1 MAAKAKNSISNVLVW
16 IILILLIVA
25 LAGFGVSGFGG
36 NVRSVAAVGDSE
48 VDINAYA
55 RELQNQ
61 MSQVSQARGEAMNV
75 QEAQAVGLDRL
86 VLQNLLAQ
94 AALDESARLA
104 GLSVGDTTVSEQILA
119 LPNFTGPDGSFDRA
133 SYEFALD
140 NAGLTVSQF
149 EESIRRDVSRSLMQG
164 AVTAGL
170 TAQPAFVNA
179 IYNFVG
185 EERGFSYAVLG
196 ESDLESA
203 PPEPDSAAVDA
214 YYEANPS
221 EFTTPETRSI
231 TYAILTPDMLVDQ
244 MELDEDS
251 LRILYE
257 ERSAD
262 YNRPAMRIVDRLVFA
277 DQTAADDAKAAI
289 DAGEIGF
296 DALVED
302 RGLTLSD
309 VELDTVTEEDLGD
322 AGPEVFAL
330 EDLGV
335 VGPLPTDL
343 GPALFR
349 VNAILTAQVTTFE
362 EALPELRE
370 ILADQRARRL
380 IEDEIDPLDDLLAGG
395 ATLEELADESD
406 MELGQLDWVPGMVEG
421 PAIYGNFQVLAATVG
436 SDDFPEIETLEDGG
450 IFALRLDAVNPPQLQ
465 PLEEVRDAA
474 EAGALADAIKTAL
487 GTQVEDYKSRLEA
500 GEDFPSLGLTATIQP
515 GVTRNGFVENLPET
529 LLADLFDAEAN
540 DILIVEG
547 TDTLY
552 LVRVDSVRPPDLSD
566 PATEAIRAR
575 LNGEISAAMAQD
587 LLAQFAQAVQAEAG
601 ISVNDAAINAVHT
614 QLP

>member
-36 NVRSVAAVGDSE
+36 NIRSVAAVGESE
-48 VDINAYA
+48 VDVNNYA
-55 RELQNQ
+55 RELQGQ
-61 MSQVSQARGEAMNV
+61 LSQISQARGDTMGI
-75 QEAQAVGLDRL
+75 QEAQSLGLDRL
-86 VLQNLLAQ
+86 VLQNLLTQ
-94 AALDESARLA
+94 AALNESARLA

-119 LPNFTGPDGSFDRA
+119 LPNFTGPDGSFDRQ

-179 IYNFVG
+179 IYSFVG

-196 ESDLESA
+196 ESDLESPPPA
-203 PPEPDSAAVDA
+203 PDAAA
-214 YYEANPS
+214 IETYYEANPA

-231 TYAILTPDMLVDQ
+231 TYAILTPDMLADQVD
-244 MELDEDS
+244 LDEDA
-251 LRILYE
+251 LRVLYE

-277 DQTAADDAKAAI
+277 DQADAEAAKASI
-289 DAGEIGF
+289 DAGDTSF
-296 DALVED
+296 DTLVED

-309 VELDTVTEEDLGD
+309 VELDTVTEEDLGG

-330 EDLGV
+330 DDLGV

-349 VNAILTAQVTTFE
+349 VNAILTAQVTSFE
-362 EALPELRE
+362 DALPELRE
-370 ILADQRARRL
+370 ILANQQARRL

-406 MELGQLDWVPGMVEG
+406 MEIGQLDWMPGMIEG
-421 PAIYGNFQVLAATVG
+421 PALYGNFQVLAATVG
-436 SDDFPEIETLEDGG
+436 SDDFPEIGTLEDGG
-450 IFALRLDAVNPPQLQ
+450 IFALRLDSVNPPQLL
-465 PLEEVRDAA
+465 PLEEVRDEA
-474 EAGALADAIKTAL
+474 EAGALAEAIKTAL
-487 GTQVEDYKSRLEA
+487 GDQVEAYKSRLES

-515 GVTRNGFVENLPET
+515 GVTRNDFLENLPET
-529 LLADLFDAEAN
+529 LLPGLFDAEQG

-552 LVRVDSVRPPDLSD
+552 LVRLDSVIPPDLGD
-566 PATEAIRAR
+566 PTTAAIRER
-575 LNGEISAAMAQD
+575 LNGEIASAMAQD
-587 LLAQFAQAVQAEAG
+587 LLSQFARAVQAEAG
-601 ISVNDAAINAVHT
+601 ISVNDAAIAAVHT